1 MGDVAI
7 LRSEAKKGLLL
18 SLYYAGF
25 YYIAR
30 DNSEILYAYSK
41 KPEWDGE
48 GWAETGGVCIS
59 LEWVDNLLFFVKK
72 SEPLH
77 ILTELCGVDW
87 QTVKR
92 DTPVLVYNKESD
104 EKHRRYFCGFNECLQ
119 APFIT
124 YSCGRTS
131 WTDENSNGEVWKFC
145 ELADDEEEYQCILI

>member
-1 MGDVAI
+1 MHFH
-7 LRSEAKKGLLL
+7 LNGLITCYSLL
-18 SLYYAGF
+18 
-25 YYIAR
+25 
-30 DNSEILYAYSK
+30 
-41 KPEWDGE
+41 
-48 GWAETGGVCIS
+48 
-59 LEWVDNLLFFVKK
+59 KK
-72 SEPLH
+72 SDVLH

-145 ELADDEEEYQCILI
+145 ELADDEEE